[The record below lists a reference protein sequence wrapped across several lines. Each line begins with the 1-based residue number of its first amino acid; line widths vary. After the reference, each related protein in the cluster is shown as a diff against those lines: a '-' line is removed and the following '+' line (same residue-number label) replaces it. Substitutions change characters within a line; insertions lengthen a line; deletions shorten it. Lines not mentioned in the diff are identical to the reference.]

1 MCTPPSVTV
10 ITTATV
16 ATTTVW
22 WGAHGLL
29 PLCTPLH
36 TPFVC
41 PPAPPSAPPSMAP
54 TETQH
59 QIQQGEVKSKNPPLQ
74 DQILDPEQ
82 SKVLQAQ
89 HSILN
94 SPGVLSSEFEEK
106 GDTNV
111 NTASKANNDEMN
123 QAVSNSPATGG
134 DLQSVNMDSATEA
147 TTHDY

>member
-1 MCTPPSVTV
+1 MTA
-10 ITTATV
+10 ITAAIV
-16 ATTTVW
+16 ATATVW

-36 TPFVC
+36 TPFAC

-59 QIQQGEVKSKNPPLQ
+59 KIQKGEVKPENPPLQ
-74 DQILDPEQ
+74 DQILDLEQ
-82 SKVLQAQ
+82 SEVLEAQ
-89 HSILN
+89 HLILN
-94 SPGVLSSEFEEK
+94 SPGVSSSETKEK

-111 NTASKANNDEMN
+111 NTTSKATNDEMN
-123 QAVSNSPATGG
+123 KAISNSPTARG
-134 DLQSVNMDSATEA
+134 DLQSVNLHSVTEA